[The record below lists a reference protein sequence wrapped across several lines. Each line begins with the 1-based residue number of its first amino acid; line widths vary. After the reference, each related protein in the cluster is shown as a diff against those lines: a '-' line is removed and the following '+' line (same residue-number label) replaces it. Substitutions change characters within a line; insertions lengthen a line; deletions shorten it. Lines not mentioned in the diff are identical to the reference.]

1 MKWSSLIVIAA
12 SAGGVDA
19 LRSLVAGLPADL
31 AAPVLIVLHIGAHP
45 SELPALLS
53 AAGAL
58 PAKHAEHNERMRPGR
73 IYVAPPDRHMIVVE
87 DRLQLT
93 RRPRENWARPA
104 INPLFCSAADAWG
117 PAVIGVILTGRL
129 NDGTGGLIEINR
141 RGGLTVVQTPDDAA
155 YPEMPASALT
165 HASPDYSLPLAD
177 IPALLVQLVAARQ
190 VAAAAIPKV
199 QQEDRA
205 MTSDQKYDCP
215 VAVTCPDCGGA
226 LRREEDGSL
235 IEYRCHIQHVYTA
248 EVLAEAQFDQM
259 ERVMR
264 AAERIVHERA
274 ELCRQMAVRA
284 DAAGVLEDESLWRTA
299 SRQAMDRAY
308 EIRDLVEQDWI
319 RPEATI
325 RSVPLVAA
333 G

>member
-1 MKWSSLIVIAA
+1 MEWSSLIVIGA

-19 LRSLVAGLPADL
+19 LRSLVSGLPHDL
-31 AAPVLIVLHIGAHP
+31 AAPVLIVLHIGAHR

-53 AAGAL
+53 AAGPL
-58 PAKHAEHNERMRPGR
+58 PAKHAEHDEPMLAGQ
-73 IYVAPPDRHMIVVE
+73 IYVAPPDRHLIVVE

-104 INPLFCSAADAWG
+104 INPLFRTAAEAWG

-129 NDGTGGLIEINR
+129 NDGATGLVEISR
-141 RGGLTVVQTPDDAA
+141 AGGLTVIQSPDEAA
-155 YPEMPASALT
+155 YPEMPASAMDN
-165 HASPDYSLPLAD
+165 APPDYSLPLTD
-177 IPALLVQLVAARQ
+177 ISALLGRLVSDREQ
-190 VAAAAIPKV
+190 AAAASPA
-199 QQEDRA
+199 QEPEKHARSAD
-205 MTSDQKYDCP
+205 TQYECP

-226 LRREEDGSL
+226 LRREEAGSL

-248 EVLAEAQFDQM
+248 EVLAAAQFDQM

-264 AAERIVHERA
+264 AAERIVHERS
-274 ELCRQMAVRA
+274 ELCRQMALRA
-284 DAAGVLEDESLWRTA
+284 DAAGASEVESLWRTA

-319 RPEATI
+319 RPETAI
-325 RSVPLVAA
+325 RPPSSVAA
-333 G
+333 V